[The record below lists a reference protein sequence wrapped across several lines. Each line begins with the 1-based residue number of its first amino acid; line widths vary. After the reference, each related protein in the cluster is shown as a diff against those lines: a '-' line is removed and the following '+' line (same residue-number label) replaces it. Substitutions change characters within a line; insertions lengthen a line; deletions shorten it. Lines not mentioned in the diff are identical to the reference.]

1 MMRIRILLSVA
12 ASCLLTWAVG
22 GALAQTDASNNNMD
36 NGTKKMMTSPDTQFE
51 MHAAQGGLAEVKLGQ
66 LAVEKAG
73 NPDVKAF
80 GQKMI
85 DDHTKAN
92 DQLKSIAEKER
103 MTLPSTMNAKDQAL
117 YDKLSKESGAEF
129 DKKYMSSM
137 VKDHEEDVKEFK
149 KEATKG
155 KDPQLK
161 QFAEQTTPILEGHLE
176 MAKSTD
182 AKVRGGS

>member
-1 MMRIRILLSVA
+1 MTQIGRFLSIA
-12 ASCLLTWAVG
+12 ASCLLTWGVG
-22 GALAQTDASNNNMD
+22 GALAQTDTSNNHMD
-36 NGTKKMMTSPDTQFE
+36 NGAKKMMTSPDTQFVLK
-51 MHAAQGGLAEVKLGQ
+51 AAQGGLAEVKLGQ

-73 NPDVKAF
+73 NADVKAF

-92 DQLKSIAEKER
+92 DQLKSIADQQG
-103 MTLPSTMNAKDQAL
+103 MTLPTTMNAKDQAF
-117 YDKLSKESGAEF
+117 YDKLSKESAAEF

-149 KEATKG
+149 KEADKG
-155 KDPQLK
+155 KNPQLK
-161 QFAEQTTPILEGHLE
+161 QFAAQTTPILQSHLE

-182 AKVRGGS
+182 AKVRSGS